1 MTSAQI
7 CDSMNNI
14 IELFRVQNSL
24 NFQEE
29 KDKQEI
35 SLVASAEGETYGAE
49 GGTEQ
54 ERQARRFMREETALA
69 YRSSPSPDRGPD
81 RGAER
86 RAHVEVETRCAICQS
101 NPAQS
106 HQIARAMKLACLK
119 YSAGSVNHLGTWH
132 ERMKLIKIQEDLVE
146 HHSIRIQEIVQAK
159 HRMEASREVADGL
172 LGTRLI
178 GL

>member
-29 KDKQEI
+29 KDKQDI
-35 SLVASAEGETYGAE
+35 SLVASSEADKFGAE
-49 GGTEQ
+49 PGGELD
-54 ERQARRFMREETALA
+54 RQAKQFMRDDTALA

-81 RGAER
+81 RGIEK
-86 RAHVEVETRCAICQS
+86 RAHVDIETRCSICQS
-101 NPAQS
+101 DPTQR

-146 HHSIRIQEIVQAK
+146 QHSIRIQEIVQAK
-159 HRMEASREVADGL
+159 HRMEASRDVADGL
-172 LGTRLI
+172 LAARAI